1 MFNRFTTDA
10 RVAVIMA
17 QELALAE
24 HASVVDVVHVA
35 VGVIEAEGTV
45 LDALREAGSSPEDVR
60 LRLMQHAGDSGLD
73 EAALASLGIDFD
85 AVNRAAEMTFG
96 EGALERAGVRARLR
110 GRKRAHIPF
119 AKNAKKAIRLSLR
132 EASRLSEKEIS
143 DRHLLLGV
151 LGADDRVAEIL
162 QSQVER
168 GKLRALLETQ
178 PHAA

>member
-10 RVAVIMA
+10 RAAVIKA
-17 QELALAE
+17 QEIALAE

-60 LRLMQHAGDSGLD
+60 LRLMQHAGGSGLD

-85 AVNRAAEMTFG
+85 AVNRAAETTFG
-96 EGALERAGVRARLR
+96 EGALGRAGVRARLR

-119 AKNAKKAIRLSLR
+119 TKNAKRAIRLSLR

-151 LGADDRVAEIL
+151 LGTDDRVAEIL
-162 QSQVER
+162 ESQGQW